1 MVTATSITREAP
13 FLEDFRRRLLQ
24 GGFDL
29 TKQAQPGTT
38 PREIAG
44 LDALQTGAM
53 DQYARSLGIDPK
65 TGMPTG
71 TGAQFDPYFS
81 SGIASLNQATKQ
93 FDPSQ
98 SNYQQ
103 FSNQYQADVTQEALK
118 QMDQEAQKAQNQMAG
133 DSVLGG
139 TFGGSRYGVQAAEMA
154 TNLQDIKSRRIFQ
167 DLAQNFEQAQGKAM
181 STFENQQ
188 QRNLA
193 AAPQFAGMGAQQFG
207 LQSSGLGALQQFGGL
222 RRAQKQEGFN
232 ETFRQAEDQRMQPY
246 NRLSY
251 FGDLMAGIP
260 SVSQTMTSKPSPYT
274 NPILGGIGMGLGA
287 YGMMNQS

>member
-1 MVTATSITREAP
+1 MCIR
-13 FLEDFRRRLLQ
+13 DR
-24 GGFDL
+24 
-29 TKQAQPGTT
+29 
-38 PREIAG
+38 
-44 LDALQTGAM
+44 
-53 DQYARSLGIDPK
+53 
-65 TGMPTG
+65 
-71 TGAQFDPYFS
+71 
-81 SGIASLNQATKQ
+81 
-93 FDPSQ
+93 
-98 SNYQQ
+98 
-103 FSNQYQADVTQEALK
+103 YQADVTQEALK

-154 TNLQDIKSRRIFQ
+154 TNLRDIKSRRIFQ

-207 LQSSGLGALQQFGGL
+207 LRSSGLGALQQFGGL

-287 YGMMNQS
+287 YGMMNP